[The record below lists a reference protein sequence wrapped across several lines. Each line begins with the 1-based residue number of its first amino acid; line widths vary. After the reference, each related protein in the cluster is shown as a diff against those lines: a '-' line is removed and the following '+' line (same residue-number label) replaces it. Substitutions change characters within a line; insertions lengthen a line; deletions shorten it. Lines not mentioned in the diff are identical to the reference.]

1 MKYDLLMF
9 KSCVSK
15 KYIKNTIIILIV
27 FAFNLYFGIKNIK
40 YFGNDVIYEIIGFNS
55 LIDSNILSLIYKI
68 INVLFICLCVEY
80 IYLYDIDYNSSEI
93 LLRFGKTR
101 WSRKKSIF
109 TCILIVI
116 VKVLIYLSI
125 LLFFNDLLTIKLIIK
140 DLLLTIVISLLLI
153 SYLNI
158 KLNNNKLNCIFL
170 ISLIILLIFY
180 FLTNKL
186 IKLDLIYYI
195 VAPLILIILKELSL
209 RYESQKD

>member
-9 KSCVSK
+9 KSCISK
-15 KYIKNTIIILIV
+15 KYIKNSIIILIV
-27 FAFNLYFGIKNIK
+27 SAFNLYFGIKNIK

-80 IYLYDIDYNSSEI
+80 IYLYDIDYSSSEI
-93 LLRFGKTR
+93 LLRFGKVR

-116 VKVLIYLSI
+116 VKALIYLSI
-125 LLFFNDLLTIKLIIK
+125 LLFFNDSLTIKLIIK

-158 KLNNNKLNCIFL
+158 KLNNKLNCVFL
-170 ISLIILLIFY
+170 ISLIILLIFI
-180 FLTNKL
+180 F
-186 IKLDLIYYI
+186 
-195 VAPLILIILKELSL
+195 
-209 RYESQKD
+209 